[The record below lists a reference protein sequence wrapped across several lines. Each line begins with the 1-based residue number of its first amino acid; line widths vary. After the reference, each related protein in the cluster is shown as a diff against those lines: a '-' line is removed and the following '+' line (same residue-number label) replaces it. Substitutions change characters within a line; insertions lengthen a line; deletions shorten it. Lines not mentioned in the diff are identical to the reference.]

1 MKSTRTAVKK
11 AKQYE
16 LQRHVRRLKQTRSA
30 GEPTATAEE
39 ELAIIKALDV
49 QAGAMRALV
58 SKLTKSNLIPRAS
71 AADLDADETLQRFPL
86 LPHAEAEQ
94 LTHGTVP
101 SVDQLARGTGADT
114 ARVERVCHQVLSSKV
129 LADELA
135 SCIKSLSAMVKP
147 AVAEEAKS
155 SHQEEDAESKDVDE
169 NEDAGDGANE
179 DVDGASDVHGAD
191 QDNSEASEGEEPRD
205 APEYS
210 DSDDAGPSYANLDA
224 MVAGGSDSEEVRLF
238 YRRCRTDPKSSDES
252 DEDEPRRPKRRRE
265 SESPTSEFLP
275 SLATGFIPAKPG
287 EDWSEGEVEFADT
300 GAKGPAKSMRK
311 NRRGQRERRA
321 YVLRTELHQLTGAAS
336 GRKSSARMR
345 IISSCDRRR
354 SGRGRRAVS
363 QTRSS
368 HGLPR
373 YPGEKPLSARGRR
386 RNPRQPLKHRLR
398 KPRSPSRCTPA
409 GSPNSVLKS
418 SRGLL
423 SLRARKSRLTR
434 HGPGWSP
441 PLRRIQAPQGSALL

>member
-49 QAGAMRALV
+49 QAAAMRALV

-71 AADLDADETLQRFPL
+71 AADLDADKTLQRFPL

-94 LTHGTVP
+94 LTHSTVP

-147 AVAEEAKS
+147 AVAEEARTS
-155 SHQEEDAESKDVDE
+155 RQEEDAESE
-169 NEDAGDGANE
+169 EMHQNEDADDGANK

-191 QDNSEASEGEEPRD
+191 QDSGEASEGEELRD

-238 YRRCRTDPKSSDES
+238 YRLCLADPQV
-252 DEDEPRRPKRRRE
+252 
-265 SESPTSEFLP
+265 F
-275 SLATGFIPAKPG
+275 
-287 EDWSEGEVEFADT
+287 
-300 GAKGPAKSMRK
+300 
-311 NRRGQRERRA
+311 
-321 YVLRTELHQLTGAAS
+321 
-336 GRKSSARMR
+336 
-345 IISSCDRRR
+345 
-354 SGRGRRAVS
+354 
-363 QTRSS
+363 
-368 HGLPR
+368 
-373 YPGEKPLSARGRR
+373 
-386 RNPRQPLKHRLR
+386 
-398 KPRSPSRCTPA
+398 
-409 GSPNSVLKS
+409 
-418 SRGLL
+418 
-423 SLRARKSRLTR
+423 
-434 HGPGWSP
+434 
-441 PLRRIQAPQGSALL
+441 